1 VEELFATDRLREL
14 LPRIHEFVQQELVPL
29 ETAAYLT
36 GPFSRVAPLLDE
48 KRQRVK
54 AAGLWGLADPVS
66 EGGRGLTLCE
76 FGQVS
81 EVLARTPFGHYAF
94 NCQAPD
100 IGNRELLHRFGSDEL
115 KARYLA
121 PLQAGD
127 IRSCFSMTEPD
138 RAGSNPTNLGTTA
151 VRDGDAYVLNG
162 RKWFTSGA
170 DGAAFAIVMAVTNP
184 EAPPHRRASQ
194 IVVPTDTPGFRIVRN
209 VPLMGEAGDGWLSHA
224 EIEYA
229 DCRVPVTNRIG
240 EEGAGFALAQERLGP
255 GRIHHGMRWVGIA
268 ERAFELLC
276 RRAASRDLGDGSRLG
291 DKQFVQGWIAESRVE
306 IDAARL
312 LVLRA
317 ARRIDERGA
326 AAVREE
332 ISGLKFYVAGVMLH
346 VIDRAIQA
354 HGALGLTDDTLLAF
368 WYRHERGARVYD
380 GADEVHK
387 TALARQILKRFQ

>member
-1 VEELFATDRLREL
+1 MEELFATDRLREL